1 MSSEQEQTKEN
12 QNTSS
17 NVWYV
22 PQGVSFE
29 IVKSILAYCYNS
41 QKKNEVI
48 TMDSTKRIIPKAE
61 KTIGNAMKMLENIGI
76 LDVNSENG
84 AYHLSDVSM
93 SFAEKLTTKEDIT
106 KEANEIIEN
115 SFLSEILQI
124 ILTNEGIT
132 RTKLIEKILINSSAG
147 SVKDRTPYMT
157 TIYCMLDIL
166 NLSGKIPKEKFTE
179 LRGSQEQTTRSKIA
193 PHTGSRLSTNK
204 EKSKNEIIETSLQA
218 GIHGIVKTINVEVK
232 IRNIEDLE
240 FARLVLDKLEK
251 ELSNS
256 NDVEKTTSS
265 DQTISQS

>member
-1 MSSEQEQTKEN
+1 MSADEQEHTKEN
-12 QNTSS
+12 QDKSS
-17 NVWYV
+17 DVWYI

-29 IVKSILAYCYNS
+29 IVTSILAYCYNS

-48 TMDSTKRIIPKAE
+48 TTDSIKRIIPKAE
-61 KTIGNAMKMLENIGI
+61 KTIGNATKMLENIGI
-76 LDVNSENG
+76 LSVNSENG
-84 AYHLSDVSM
+84 AYHLSDISM
-93 SFAEKLTTKEDIT
+93 NFAEKLTTKEDIT

-147 SVKDRTPYMT
+147 NVKDRSPYNT
-157 TIYCMLDIL
+157 TIYCILDIL
-166 NLSGKIPKEKFTE
+166 NLSGKITKEKFTE
-179 LRGSQEQTTRSKIA
+179 LRGSQEQTTRSKT
-193 PHTGSRLSTNK
+193 PHTGSRSFTKK
-204 EKSKNEIIETSLQA
+204 EKSKKEIIETSLQA

-232 IRNIEDLE
+232 IRNIEDLK

-265 DQTISQS
+265 DQTMSQS